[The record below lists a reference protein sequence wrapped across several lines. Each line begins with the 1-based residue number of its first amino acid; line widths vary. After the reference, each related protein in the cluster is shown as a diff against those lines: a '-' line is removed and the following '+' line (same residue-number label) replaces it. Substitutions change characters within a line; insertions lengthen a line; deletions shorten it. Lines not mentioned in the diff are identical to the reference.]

1 MNICTGVVTG
11 YGKPERTEALTE
23 ISTAEVFGVSKTPT
37 IRSNGRGQDLQFAF
51 IFPRSTASPGES
63 TLAHFAPSPSF
74 ATSIGVSFWSLIPA
88 ARGSP
93 LRSHRIAT
101 QLLV

>member
-51 IFPRSTASPGES
+51 IFPRSTASTVES
-63 TLAHFAPSPSF
+63 TLAHFGSSHVF
-74 ATSIGVSFWSLIPA
+74 CEKSSLSIWYIIPA
-88 ARGSP
+88 V
-93 LRSHRIAT
+93 L
-101 QLLV
+101 